1 MPKNK
6 RTKQTKHRVQK
17 GAGYN
22 LPLEYF
28 GKHSDKYYEATHDF
42 VKPPSNLKA
51 VSFGSSDASSN
62 STGPT
67 LNQFHHKISTTQ
79 LHKQNGGASPYDK
92 IVNPQT
98 NRKVGIHTTLGRK
111 ILKQYLSNY

>member
-6 RTKQTKHRVQK
+6 RTKQSKHRVQK
-17 GAGYN
+17 GSGYN

-28 GKHSDKYYEATHDF
+28 GTQSDKYYEPTHDL
-42 VKPPSNLKA
+42 VKPPHNLKA
-51 VSFGSSDASSN
+51 VSFGSSDAGTN

-67 LNQFHHKISTTQ
+67 LHQFNHKSVPVP
-79 LHKQNGGASPYDK
+79 LHKQTGGASPYDK

-98 NRKVGIHTTLGRK
+98 NRKVGIHTALGRK